1 MTSYDIFFSDS
12 RNDINYEA
20 QLTLSETLTMELI
33 NRNEILDFTLCL
45 WLQLPSLEIDF
56 TMSLDES
63 GRNSVLIKIGQNIS
77 INIFE
82 KAR

>member
-56 TMSLDES
+56 MMSLDES

>member
-1 MTSYDIFFSDS
+1 MTSFFSDS

-82 KAR
+82 KTR

>member
-1 MTSYDIFFSDS
+1 MTSFFSDS

-20 QLTLSETLTMELI
+20 QLTLSETLTMELT

-56 TMSLDES
+56 MMSLDES

>member
-1 MTSYDIFFSDS
+1 MTSFFSDS

-56 TMSLDES
+56 MMSLDES